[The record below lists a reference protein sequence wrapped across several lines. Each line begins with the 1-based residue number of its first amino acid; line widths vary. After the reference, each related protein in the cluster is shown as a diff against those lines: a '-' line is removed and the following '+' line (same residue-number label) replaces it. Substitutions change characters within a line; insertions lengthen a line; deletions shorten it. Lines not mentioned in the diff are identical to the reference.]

1 MENENKVEIEVVEK
15 KKINKKIIIGLFLI
29 VLLFFLSPFLFPQTI
44 IKIDLAYN
52 KWVSERVFKDLEL
65 EYGSTDDVEKYVLEN
80 SDYFSVYEFSYNDF
94 EKFIDNLTKNIKDE
108 KTICRYNSVFVRL
121 NDNKVDILY
130 YFTPTSVYLNTELVL
145 REESNIL
152 CVFQDTFQGV
162 IDSMVGSGCDIDGVQ
177 SFMNKLAESDLDFA
191 ILLLQMSYKP
201 VIYLYP
207 EEELELE
214 VKLDN
219 VAFTTTYPLY
229 KDAWN
234 IIARPDGILIDKN
247 NREYNYLYWEG
258 YTDYKVDL
266 SEGFVVSKDKYID
279 FLEDKLAYVGLSD
292 KETCDFISY
301 WLPLMNEYDY
311 CLVSFQKDYGEKVK
325 IEYSVEP
332 NNELVVFTAIQGLDE
347 PIQVVEQD
355 LSSYK
360 DFVREGFVSVE
371 WGGRFIQ

>member
-29 VLLFFLSPFLFPQTI
+29 VMLFFLSPFLFPQTI

-52 KWVSERVFKDLEL
+52 KWTSERVFKDLE
-65 EYGSTDDVEKYVLEN
+65 YNNSMDVEEYIEN
-80 SDYFSVYEFSYNDF
+80 NK
-94 EKFIDNLTKNIKDE
+94 EKFISDFGEQKLLSDFDKIKDVDTSELYRKNMIFKYNTIFLRTDEGKNEIAIYISPE
-108 KTICRYNSVFVRL
+108 KIYINIDLLEKDISLCSEAICGFVTIWECVGADVDVLWGYIDNIANENSW
-121 NDNKVDILY
+121 
-130 YFTPTSVYLNTELVL
+130 
-145 REESNIL
+145 
-152 CVFQDTFQGV
+152 
-162 IDSMVGSGCDIDGVQ
+162 
-177 SFMNKLAESDLDFA
+177 FA
-191 ILLLQMSYKP
+191 TGLLLVTFSAKP

-229 KDAWN
+229 QDAWN
-234 IIARPDGILIDKN
+234 IIARPDGTLIDKN

-258 YTDYKVDL
+258 YTNYQVDL
-266 SEGFVVSKDKYID
+266 SEGFVVSKDNYIK
-279 FLEDKLAYVGLSD
+279 FLEDKLEYVGLSD
-292 KETCDFISY
+292 KEACDFISY

-332 NNELVVFTAIQGLDE
+332 NNELVVFVGIKGLDE
-347 PIQVVEQD
+347 QIEISEQD
-355 LSSYK
+355 LSCYK
-360 DFVREGFVSVE
+360 EFSREGFVVVE
-371 WGGRFIQ
+371 WGGRIIE

>member
-1 MENENKVEIEVVEK
+1 MENENKTEIEVVK
-15 KKINKKIIIGLFLI
+15 KRKINKKIIIGLFLI

-44 IKIDLAYN
+44 IKIDSDYN
-52 KWVSERVFKDLEL
+52 KWMSERVFKDLEL

-162 IDSMVGSGCDIDGVQ
+162 IDSMVGSGCDIDSVQ
-177 SFMNKLAESDLDFA
+177 SFMNKLEESDLGIA

-219 VAFTTTYPLY
+219 VTFTTTYPLY
-229 KDAWN
+229 KDAWD
-234 IIARPDGILIDKN
+234 IIARRDGTLIDKN

-258 YTDYKVDL
+258 YTDYQVDL
-266 SEGFVVSKDKYID
+266 SEGFIISKDKYIE
-279 FLEDKLAYVGLSD
+279 FLEDKLEYIGLSD
-292 KETCDFISY
+292 KEACDFISY
-301 WLPLMNEYDY
+301 WLPLMNEYEY

-325 IEYSVEP
+325 IAYNIQP
-332 NNELVVFTAIQGLDE
+332 DNELILFVAFKGLDK
-347 PIQVVEQD
+347 PIKIEEQD
-355 LSSYK
+355 LSYYN
-360 DFVREGFVSVE
+360 DFERTGFTVVE
-371 WGGRFIQ
+371 WGGTIIE